1 MRCPSVFLE
10 QLFYYGGPLS
20 LEAVLPVIL
29 YFLFISSLFSYAASY
44 QNPQPQNDGDPNNT
58 TVGTLFFFIVE
69 ITFPNV
75 ILTWT
80 NLNRYLLVI
89 WILMLW
95 MIIWKNS
102 LANMDNYCMWRYLQA
117 RDVGL
122 FSLLTGKEI
131 CLSICWWQLL
141 RKINFLTCIW
151 ALCQELCRR
160 STENVKWSSVERTE
174 YSIVMGP

>member
-1 MRCPSVFLE
+1 MFLE

-29 YFLFISSLFSYAASY
+29 YFLFISSLFCFSSLFSYAASY

-95 MIIWKNS
+95 MII
-102 LANMDNYCMWRYLQA
+102 
-117 RDVGL
+117 
-122 FSLLTGKEI
+122 
-131 CLSICWWQLL
+131 
-141 RKINFLTCIW
+141 
-151 ALCQELCRR
+151 
-160 STENVKWSSVERTE
+160 
-174 YSIVMGP
+174 